1 MSEMNETT
9 TPDHRTDDKQITPAE
24 EANRTNEHSEHPDEP
39 MPEGEEAP
47 PPGVRTMAIIRWAI
61 VIIMAAAALFAL
73 NHYYGWV
80 DLGGTSSGESG
91 TIYYCPMHPE
101 VQQDHPGECPICSMT
116 LVPKPDGPRPQGA
129 GMGTMTESAG
139 HDHTGEGSGVPT
151 PEAKMVPAKGAEGV
165 PGLTPVT
172 LSQERIQLMGMRT
185 AKVTRETLT
194 PELRTVGVAA
204 ANEKGLAVIQT
215 RFAGWIEQLLLQQT
229 GQRVTKGQ
237 VLATIYSPELL
248 TAQQEYLN
256 ALRWAGGSDV
266 GTSEPTHAAKLS
278 ADLAQDARRRLELLG
293 ISPPEIAE
301 IERTGQPMRALR
313 IRSPVTGHVIEKNA
327 IQGIY
332 VQPGTTLFQV
342 ADLSTIWV
350 LADVYE
356 YEIGRIQVGQRAK
369 IEFASYPGQS
379 FTGNVTFIYPTLNP
393 NTRTMRV
400 RLELRNPQLKLKPA
414 MYGDIYIE
422 LERAE
427 GLIVPRDALVD
438 TGETQ
443 YVFIAQ
449 PQGRFEPR
457 KVKAGARV
465 DGKVQIL
472 EGVAEGETVVTTA
485 NFLLDSESRLQAA
498 ISGEETTGADTG
510 APVRPMDIC
519 ETEIDK
525 QKYPDKY
532 QQCVAC
538 RAHRGMGTMEE
549 DCRNA
554 IPKPWK

>member
-1 MSEMNETT
+1 MSEMDTTT
-9 TPDHRTDDKQITPAE
+9 TPQAGADDKQITSPPNAPNAPNTE
-24 EANRTNEHSEHPDEP
+24 MGGTNQDHGHPDEP
-39 MPEGEEAP
+39 MPEGDEEP
-47 PPGVRTMAIIRWAI
+47 PPGVRTMGILRWAI
-61 VIIMAAAALFAL
+61 VILMAAAAFFAL
-73 NHYYGWV
+73 NHYYGWL
-80 DLGGTSSGESG
+80 DLGGTSAGESE

-101 VQQDHPGECPICSMT
+101 VQQDHPGDCPICSMT
-116 LVPKPDGPRPQGA
+116 LVPKPKGGATPQGA
-129 GMGTMTESAG
+129 GMATMTES
-139 HDHTGEGSGVPT
+139 DQPEGMMAP
-151 PEAKMVPAKGAEGV
+151 PEAAEGV
-165 PGLTPVT
+165 PGLIPVT

-185 AKVTRETLT
+185 AKVTRETLA

-248 TAQQEYLN
+248 TVQQEYLN

-266 GTSEPTHAAKLS
+266 GTSEPGHTATLS
-278 ADLAQDARRRLELLG
+278 ADLTQDARRRLELLG

-313 IRSPVTGHVIEKNA
+313 IRSPVNGYVIEKNA
-327 IQGIY
+327 VQGIY

-356 YEIGRIQVGQRAK
+356 YEVGRIRVGQRAK
-369 IEFASYPGQS
+369 VAFSSYPDQS
-379 FTGNVTFIYPTLNP
+379 FAGSVTFIYPTLNP
-393 NTRTMRV
+393 DTRTMRI
-400 RLELRNPQLKLKPA
+400 RLELKNPQLKLKPA
-414 MYGDIYIE
+414 MYGDVYIE

-427 GLIVPRDALVD
+427 GLIVPRDAFVD

-498 ISGEETTGADTG
+498 ISGEATTGADTG
-510 APVRPMDIC
+510 GPVKPMDVC
-519 ETEIDK
+519 DTEVDK

-538 RAHRGMGTMEE
+538 RAHRGMGSMEE

-554 IPKPWK
+554 IAKPWK